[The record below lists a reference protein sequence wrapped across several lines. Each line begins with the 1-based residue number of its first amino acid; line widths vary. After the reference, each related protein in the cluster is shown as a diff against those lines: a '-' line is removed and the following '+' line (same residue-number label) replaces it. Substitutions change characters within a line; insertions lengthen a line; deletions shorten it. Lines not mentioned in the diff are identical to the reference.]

1 MYSSLFADLF
11 LYLYLNHYPNDWR
24 AVIVYPTRGMDV
36 GETKAYRELLES
48 RHVKRIYLDEL
59 DSATEQSIG
68 IETVKLAKDA
78 IAPEEMVGK
87 RAKELISKARQEIA
101 DEVAKRELLQ
111 LIKTIIVYK
120 FPQKSREEI
129 EQMLGVSEL
138 KQTRVYQEA
147 LEEGERK
154 AKLEAVPRL
163 LGLGL
168 SVDQVAG
175 ALDLSLKQVRQA
187 ANSSPLSE
195 GTV

>member
-1 MYSSLFADLF
+1 M
-11 LYLYLNHYPNDWR
+11 
-24 AVIVYPTRGMDV
+24 V
-36 GETKAYRELLES
+36 
-48 RHVKRIYLDEL
+48 L

-78 IAPEEMVGK
+78 IASRYAIAPEEMVGK
-87 RAKELISKARQEIA
+87 RAKELISKARQQIA

-111 LIKTIIVYK
+111 LIETIIVYK
-120 FPQKSREEI
+120 FPQKSWEEI
-129 EQMLGVSEL
+129 EQMLGVTEL

-163 LGLGL
+163 LALGL
-168 SVDQVAG
+168 SVEQVGG
-175 ALDLSLKQVRQA
+175 ALDLALKQVRQA
-187 ANSSPLSE
+187 ANSSSLSE